1 MLVLVFLALVCFTL
15 EVAPARLVDTH
26 SLTPKS
32 TKTSLCT
39 CCVKKNRL
47 VSSCANPIEAMFLS
61 INPCP

>member
-1 MLVLVFLALVCFTL
+1 MLVLVFSNPCVFYL

-39 CCVKKNRL
+39 CYVKKNRL
-47 VSSCANPIEAMFLS
+47 VSSCANPIKTMFLS
-61 INPCP
+61 INPCS